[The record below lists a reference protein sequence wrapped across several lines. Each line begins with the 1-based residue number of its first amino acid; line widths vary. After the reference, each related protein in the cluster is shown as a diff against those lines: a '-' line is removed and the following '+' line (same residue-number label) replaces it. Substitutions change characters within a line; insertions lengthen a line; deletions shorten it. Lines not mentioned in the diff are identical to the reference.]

1 MTTNVNYLNAFF
13 TYFWE
18 DQKEEEETLNRDVAD
33 ERASPG
39 PIINADVPKGI
50 CVL

>member
-1 MTTNVNYLNAFF
+1 MTTNVNSLNAFL

-18 DQKEEEETLNRDVAD
+18 DQKEEETLNRDVAD

-39 PIINADVPKGI
+39 PIINADVPKGV